1 MTFSEKLKNTLAN
14 YHLLLHPFYQAWTQ
28 GTIPRETLKK
38 YATQYYTHVKAFP
51 RYISAAHSKC
61 EDIEKRRILLE
72 NLADE
77 EGFNGG
83 EAHPELWLRFA
94 EGLGVSRTE
103 VENAPAS
110 QSIKNVV
117 NTFLSAANSSYT
129 EGLASLYAYEYQVPE
144 IAKTKIE
151 GLKEHYNLKDS
162 RSLSFFTVHQEADV
176 HHRRECEKL
185 IDDFPEKEQSAVL
198 SAAKQSAKALWDF
211 LSDMHSSSCS
221 ENRSYT

>member
-1 MTFSEKLKNTLAN
+1 MTFSEKLKKSISN
-14 YHLLLHPFYQAWTQ
+14 YHLLLHPFYQAWTH
-28 GTIPRETLKK
+28 GDIAMETLQE

-72 NLADE
+72 NLTDE
-77 EGFNGG
+77 EGLNGG
-83 EAHPELWLRFA
+83 DPHPELWLRFA
-94 EGLGVSRTE
+94 EGLGVSRAE
-103 VENAPAS
+103 VKNASANK
-110 QSIKNVV
+110 SIKNVV
-117 NTFLSAANSSYT
+117 KVFLSAANSSYT

-151 GLKEHYNLKDS
+151 GLKEHYGVKDS

-185 IDDFPEKEQSAVL
+185 IDDFPEKEQSAAL
-198 SAAKQSAKALWDF
+198 SSAEKSAKVLWAF
-211 LSDMHSSSCS
+211 LSDMHGIHPL
-221 ENRSYT
+221 